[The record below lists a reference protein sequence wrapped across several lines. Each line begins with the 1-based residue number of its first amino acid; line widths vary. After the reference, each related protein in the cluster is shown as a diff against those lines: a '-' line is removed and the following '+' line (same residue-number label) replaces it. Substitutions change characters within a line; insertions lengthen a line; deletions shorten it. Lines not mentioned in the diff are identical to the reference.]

1 VQGITNHIT
10 VAAPPID
17 SQDIRLAIQEALW
30 RRATCEANHIEVKVE
45 GGQVTLS
52 GRVQSAQEK
61 RAILGTISHAPGVS
75 AIDDQ
80 LRIEPA
86 P

>member
-1 VQGITNHIT
+1 
-10 VAAPPID
+10 
-17 SQDIRLAIQEALW
+17 
-30 RRATCEANHIEVKVE
+30 VKVE